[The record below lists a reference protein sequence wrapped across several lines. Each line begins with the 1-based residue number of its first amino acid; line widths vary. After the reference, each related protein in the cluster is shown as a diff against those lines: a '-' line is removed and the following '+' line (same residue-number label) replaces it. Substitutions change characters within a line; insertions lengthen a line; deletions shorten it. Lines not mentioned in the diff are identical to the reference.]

1 MYVCYESP
9 IQGPASTR
17 AAGLVRPTVDIDQ
30 LQVVSYK
37 WLSRSYMVSSDE
49 AKRLLQ
55 EFAEKNRRVGWKWCM
70 LCLAV
75 FRVTNVLTLPSHYIL
90 KLRYTTLRHEAF
102 KFVDKGASF
111 PETFDVAKDALQ
123 EAAKKLHSTCQDESL
138 IEYMNKDDMD
148 KHIAKLTD
156 ELKSANRKWT
166 HYSRQKQKKDLISLY
181 TRMRELQ
188 PQWEEN
194 YFYMARYYG
203 EVLVDARKL

>member
-1 MYVCYESP
+1 MSQTKTLSL
-9 IQGPASTR
+9 ILNLSSQINFKWSRTS
-17 AAGLVRPTVDIDQ
+17 GLVAVIWYHLMKQRGCFRNLLKKQ
-30 LQVVSYK
+30 EGGLEVVYA
-37 WLSRSYMVSSDE
+37 LS
-49 AKRLLQ
+49 
-55 EFAEKNRRVGWKWCM
+55 G
-70 LCLAV
+70 
-75 FRVTNVLTLPSHYIL
+75 I
-90 KLRYTTLRHEAF
+90 RYTTLRHEAF